1 MKIREKLMDFKNRL
15 SARHMYSI
23 VVVTVALLC
32 VVSAYQFKRAANYRN
47 LLENQYHRSF
57 SELVQ
62 YVNNIE
68 TSLAKSAVVTDP
80 RSLVELAN
88 EINSRSAFATANLGQ
103 LPISQTDLKNTSKF
117 LSQVGDFTHSIA
129 IKHLSGGELTQGER
143 RSLAQLSAYAAKLN
157 SSLSKIQDE
166 ISAQT
171 VRFGD
176 IENTK
181 SAFSKADKVMA
192 SEMENIEQQ
201 FLDYPSLIYD
211 GPFSEHVE
219 NAAPK
224 LIDGAKEITRQQAQE
239 RCAEIVGRERAGEII
254 FIEET
259 GGKIPC
265 YAFSVQPDPKDKN
278 RSIMVEITKAGG
290 ALSWMLDTR
299 FVPEEKISIKE
310 AISKANACLV
320 SLGIESMT
328 ESYYEIRSN
337 IATINF
343 AYTENDVIAYPD
355 LIKIK
360 VALDTGEILGI
371 ECSGYISNHHNRNTN
386 PNIIS
391 ETRARENLSP
401 VVSVDGKGKLCYIP
415 TDFASEILCYEF
427 KANLDDKA
435 FLIYINAETGKEED
449 VLMLLVSEYG
459 TLTI

>member
-1 MKIREKLMDFKNRL
+1 MKIREKLIDFKKRL
-15 SARHMYSI
+15 SDRHMYSI
-23 VVVTVALLC
+23 VLVAIALLC
-32 VVSAYQFKRAANYRN
+32 AVSVYQFKRAADYRL

-88 EINSRSAFATANLGQ
+88 EINSRSAFAAANLGQ
-103 LPISQTDLKNTSKF
+103 LPISQADLKNTSKF
-117 LSQVGDFTHSIA
+117 LAQVGDFTHSMA
-129 IKHLSGGELTQGER
+129 IKHLSGGTLTAEER
-143 RSLAQLSAYAAKLN
+143 KSLAQLSSYAGTLN
-157 SSLSKIQDE
+157 DSLVKIQDE
-166 ISAQT
+166 LSSKA
-171 VRFGD
+171 VCFGD
-176 IENTK
+176 IEGTK
-181 SAFSKADKVMA
+181 SLFSKTDRVMA
-192 SEMENIEQQ
+192 SEMENVEQHFQ
-201 FLDYPSLIYD
+201 DYPSLIYD

-219 NAAPK
+219 TAVPR
-224 LIDGAKEITRQQAQE
+224 LIDGAKEITREQAQE
-239 RCAEIVGRERAGEII
+239 RCAEIVGRERAGKIK
-254 FIEET
+254 FVEET
-259 GGKIPC
+259 GGKVPC

-278 RSIMVEITKAGG
+278 RMITVEITKSGG

-310 AISKANACLV
+310 AIAKANACLV
-320 SLGIESMT
+320 SLGIKSMK

-343 AYTENDVIAYPD
+343 AYVQENVIAYPD

-371 ECSGYISNHHNRNTN
+371 ECSGYISNHHKRNISS
-386 PNIIS
+386 NILS
-391 ETRARENLSP
+391 EQQARTKLSP
-401 VVSVDGKGKLCYIP
+401 VVSAEGTGKLCYIP

-427 KANLDDKA
+427 KATLGDNT